1 MTNQTD
7 KTAELLTQLT
17 ERVAHLEKRGKRA
30 VVAVWI
36 LGALLL
42 TIVTLGAVQKQADV
56 RDVIRTERLEILGDK
71 GNVVA
76 EMHYDPAYETAML
89 TFNHSNGLGTT
100 ILSSHGLDI
109 SSNSEDLDL
118 SLSYY
123 PEWDAGPSLTL
134 FGSTKFIA
142 VKADDEQYGTNIVLT
157 ERNFGEDI
165 AELPTGC
172 TVKWECP

>member
-56 RDVIRTERLEILGDK
+56 RDVIRTEILGDK
-71 GNVVA
+71 
-76 EMHYDPAYETAML
+76 
-89 TFNHSNGLGTT
+89 
-100 ILSSHGLDI
+100 
-109 SSNSEDLDL
+109 
-118 SLSYY
+118 
-123 PEWDAGPSLTL
+123 
-134 FGSTKFIA
+134 
-142 VKADDEQYGTNIVLT
+142 
-157 ERNFGEDI
+157 
-165 AELPTGC
+165 
-172 TVKWECP
+172 